1 MKKLGRMACLAMV
14 AVIAVPF
21 WTTTAKAQLP
31 APVYPVV
38 HDKAWYDNPENVA
51 PFTWTD
57 EQGVQH
63 ENKVSDLAT
72 NPLHII
78 ALLSYVYTNPKI
90 PGVKYAIPDSAGMEN
105 IYRYIPSVHKMNG
118 QLIDENGDFDY
129 DGQNQ
134 YGPTWQGYAVRTNN
148 LDTKVDY
155 SRRVRSGLYTGD
167 VLPEDWNYNYEHSLD
182 CNRNGLLAWTVG
194 NPYFSNKDGN
204 GEVIVE
210 DPIEHGLT
218 IFLVKMK
225 DSYLYG
231 LNNGTVKP
239 TIVQNTSDL
248 TPSQYGVSQTLYNS
262 INSEIE
268 SVQLITN
275 SVRIEDAESKANYN
289 SGTLFSVDEPNMN
302 RFYFI
307 GKGKPRMTIKMP
319 MAPLFEEFSP
329 ISSLLNG
336 WEMDFYDQLMN
347 GKIFTMQ
354 HDCSSVPEQAHAFSM
369 HGLQYQGDEAAS
381 HHRDVEGV
389 NLWIPDY
396 RMKYW
401 EYGKG
406 EFENY
411 LPAPREG
418 FGRDLYKAYHNRQN
432 SDERVWR
439 VIRYFN
445 YNPLHAPSLA
455 LYTCQL
461 DADAQ
466 PYQGTVEGIEH
477 PYNVKLDWSTTV
489 SRIAGSNNAIPEDF
503 EVYRVVNGVREPV
516 PLFTFVYGQDG
527 YCQVKTTPADI
538 ANGESP
544 SSMSRYFEHNYQV
557 PQHEDY
563 GYWIT
568 YQVFTR
574 VSKPDGNGGAGEVF
588 NQVYSNLDR
597 VWIPPYE
604 GTGAIKLNLEV
615 NTSSVY
621 DREKEVNRYVNTIN
635 IINNPGNPLKM
646 GDVFM
651 RPNNQG
657 WNPDHVNGNGMP
669 NGGFESNTG
678 SPSWQWQDNNMGS
691 EIIVYR
697 FETSTP
703 SVKTPVARVYF
714 NCLADGSRF
723 RFAVGRRNQAESATE
738 GEYIY
743 TNDDLD
749 GVENSNARPWMQ
761 SCDASGYSA
770 QDDFPFNNNHG
781 YALGTTSKTEAPDY
795 DYTKGLMVTDVFEA
809 STASNEHPAQYG
821 YIAEFNKYSN
831 PNAATWGY
839 TNIEYRSNQV
849 TVDVYKSNSESY
861 EHTFTKD
868 EIDNGDKMHEL
879 EVGYKAGL
887 TVNNMLY
894 DPEIVRYDLYTKG
907 SDAPVGSYAKRDTPN
922 NYLVYANGERITDPS
937 QFQSVVTI
945 PDNSREA
952 DNLHNVKYVPVIT
965 AVLPERANWMTGN
978 GTTTASS
985 TYGSDF
991 HGTGNTIV
999 ELAYDKKHLL
1009 YEAIYRAYLASLG
1022 LDSADEIAEA
1032 DWCYGSDIEH
1042 TLITNGAE
1050 NNGDWYGHFMTIS
1063 SDMSPNLEVY
1073 GVRVWRV
1080 RKKDANGAPED
1091 KLVNEWFQG
1100 DDMSIIGTAMPSYFV
1115 VAVDKAGKLSVELK
1129 DIYKGPD
1136 METFKQNTDYQPKYI
1151 VHYYGRVKSLEEP
1164 TSGDVNTLSVTPR
1177 AQDDQAKVYY
1187 VSEFEYHPTINDI
1200 PTGINGVMQSVQVE
1214 SVEYID
1220 VMGRVSSRPFKGL
1233 NIVVT
1238 RYADGTI
1245 ITTKQVK
1252 N

>member
-411 LPAPREG
+411 LPASREG

-461 DADAQ
+461 EADAQ

-503 EVYRVVNGVREPV
+503 EVYCVVNGVREPV
-516 PLFTFVYGQDG
+516 PMCSFVHGQGD
-527 YCQVKTTPADI
+527 YCQVITSNTNLAD
-538 ANGESP
+538 GEAP
-544 SSMSRYFEHNYQV
+544 SSMSRAFEHNYQV
-557 PQHEDY
+557 PQYADH

-568 YQVFTR
+568 YQVFAR
-574 VSKPDGNGGAGEVF
+574 VHKGEGETETFANVL
-588 NQVYSNLDR
+588 SNLDR
-597 VWIPPYE
+597 VWIPPYS
-604 GTGAIKLNLEV
+604 GPGAVKLNIEV
-615 NTSSVY
+615 NTSSRY
-621 DREKEVNRYVNTIN
+621 DKAQEINRYVNTIK
-635 IINNPGNPLKM
+635 INNNPENPLKM
-646 GDVFM
+646 GDIFA
-651 RPNNQG
+651 RPNGQG
-657 WNPDHVNGNGMP
+657 WNPETNA
-669 NGGFESNTG
+669 FENPPQG
-678 SPSWQWQDNNMGS
+678 AAWQYADNNLGS

-697 FETSTP
+697 YNTKNPTE
-703 SVKTPVARVYF
+703 KTQVARVYF
-714 NCLADGSRF
+714 NNIVGERF
-723 RFAVGRRNQAESATE
+723 RFAVGRDNQASSAQE
-738 GEYIY
+738 GEYVY
-743 TNDDLD
+743 TDDNLEGQD
-749 GVENSNARPWMQ
+749 GNARPWMQ
-761 SCDASGYSA
+761 SCDASSYSA
-770 QDDFPFNNNHG
+770 QGDFPFAHNHG
-781 YALGTTSKTEAPDY
+781 YALGTTSKGDPNYYY
-795 DYTKGLMVTDVFEA
+795 DKGLMVTDVFEV
-809 STASNEHPAQYG
+809 STASNDHPEQYG
-821 YIAEFNKYSN
+821 YVAEFHKYSN
-831 PNAATWGY
+831 LDAETLGHGY
-839 TNIEYRSNQV
+839 RHVTYASNQA
-849 TVDVYKSNSESY
+849 TADVYKSNSEAS
-861 EHTFTKD
+861 EFTFTKD
-868 EIDNGDKMHEL
+868 EVDNGDTMHEI
-879 EVGYKAGL
+879 ETGYMAGL

-894 DPEIVRYDLYTKG
+894 DDAIISYYLYDRD
-907 SDAPVGSYAKRDTPN
+907 SDGPLGSYAMRDTPN
-922 NYLVYANGERITDPS
+922 NYLVYSNGKKVGEPS

-945 PDNSREA
+945 PDESRE
-952 DNLHNVKYVPVIT
+952 DKNLDAVYYVPVIT
-965 AVLPERANWMTGN
+965 AKLPERANWMTGDGN
-978 GTTTASS
+978 TTAES

-999 ELAYDKKHLL
+999 ELAYDKEHKL
-1009 YEAIYRAYLASLG
+1009 YEAIYKAYLG
-1022 LDSADEIAEA
+1022 LDEDAVIADA
-1032 DWCYGSDIEH
+1032 DWGYGSDIEH

-1050 NNGDWYGHFMTIS
+1050 NNGDWYGHFMKIS

-1080 RKKDANGAPED
+1080 REKDANGAAED
-1091 KLVNEWFQG
+1091 VLVNEWFQG
-1100 DDMSIIGTAMPSYFV
+1100 NDMSIIGTAMPSYFV
-1115 VAVDKAGKLSVELK
+1115 VAVNEATGKLSVELK
-1129 DIYKGPD
+1129 DIYKGPA
-1136 METFKQNTDYQPKYI
+1136 METFKQNTAYQPKYI